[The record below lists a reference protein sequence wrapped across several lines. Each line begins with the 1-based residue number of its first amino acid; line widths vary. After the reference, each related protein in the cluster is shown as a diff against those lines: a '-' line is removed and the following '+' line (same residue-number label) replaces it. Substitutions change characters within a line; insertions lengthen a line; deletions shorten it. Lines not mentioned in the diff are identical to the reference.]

1 MKIPCLE
8 YISVL
13 DSKYLTCA

>member
-8 YISVL
+8 YFSVL